1 MALLLPDPR
10 PRVGLQQPVD
20 QRRRARRRCSGE
32 HVDAADVLDVG
43 VPVLRRVDQ
52 SQRGAVITVER
63 PAAEP
68 VDEQYVVGQEI
79 FQLGHEVFAVEA
91 AHADVSHD
99 RFRCEGRCDVTLI
112 DVGEGG
118 ALPLQAGHR
127 PAGDAVEVGVE
138 LATILADE
146 LIDGDLDR
154 RRERS
159 AEDHRRMCGHG
170 RWGLVDTSPEARE
183 EVDLPLPGRE
193 SGAWVGGLGH
203 VSHRGSAPAWR
214 ASTLGRDHLI
224 LEDEKPSVVA
234 ATVVSM
240 SFVPVT
246 GRAVFRPA
254 HPPRDSAVEFVDSRR
269 SVSLPMRAALP
280 VLKKAYAATDLHP
293 SVALVASAAH
303 LGLRF
308 VAAGQL
314 EPDGGSWAVR
324 YTAEDEER
332 VRLLATSRAYDD
344 LDGEAAEVLVREI
357 VAAVADAVPT
367 SAPKAPGSNAFR
379 ESLQT
384 RLSRYRTDEGPVTA
398 SLPSLVRLSFRVE
411 APEED
416 LLLGSLTLVPQVHD
430 EADPLHV
437 ADAARL
443 WDEADDHGFGP
454 RARTHAQVALR
465 GAAEAWPVLDRLL
478 DLPVPSSLTLAG
490 DEVVGLLED
499 GVEWLKERG
508 VDVLWPRSLSRDLTT
523 SVAVDR
529 VASSSTDAREDLMRE
544 SPLGEKGLFAFQWQ
558 LALGGDPLDA
568 AEMDALAAAAGP
580 VLRLRG
586 AWAVVHPSVLRRA
599 RKRLLK
605 RISGGEVLA
614 VALTGQVP
622 KEVAEAATGEKV
634 IIGASIARLRDEVVA
649 ATSGPAVEVPPG
661 LQATMR
667 GYQVEGLTWLAG
679 ITSLGLGGCLADDM
693 GLGKTLMTIALH
705 LHRQKEHSG
714 PTLVVCPASLL
725 GNWEAELARF
735 APEVEV
741 RRHHGAERDVE
752 GASGVV
758 LTTYGTMRR
767 DTELLSA
774 VSWGLVVADEAQHV
788 KNAASATA
796 KALREI
802 PSHARV
808 ALTGTPVEN
817 NLTELWALL
826 DWCVPGLLGSR
837 LAFRR
842 AWASQI
848 EAGADVGKAK
858 EFASLVGPFMLRRR
872 KSDPG
877 VAPELPPKTETDH
890 LLALTR
896 EQTVLYEAYV
906 RDAMARIER
915 LDADDPQRRGLVL
928 SLLTGL
934 KQICNH
940 PAQFLKQG
948 SLKQEGGRIAGRSQK
963 IDLLDEL
970 VSTVLAESGAVLIFT
985 QYVAMARL
993 LEAHWASAGVA
1004 HQFLH
1009 GGTPV
1014 AERSRMVSRFQDGEV
1029 PVFLLSLKAGGVGL
1043 NLTRADHVIHVDRW
1057 WNPAVED
1064 QATDRAHRIG
1074 QTRTVQVHR
1083 LITQGTVEER
1093 VAELLQRKR
1102 VLADAVLGGGEAAF
1116 TELSNAELRELVK
1129 LGPQKRRKRRRI
1141 AS

>member
-1 MALLLPDPR
+1 M
-10 PRVGLQQPVD
+10 
-20 QRRRARRRCSGE
+20 
-32 HVDAADVLDVG
+32 
-43 VPVLRRVDQ
+43 
-52 SQRGAVITVER
+52 
-63 PAAEP
+63 
-68 VDEQYVVGQEI
+68 
-79 FQLGHEVFAVEA
+79 
-91 AHADVSHD
+91 
-99 RFRCEGRCDVTLI
+99 
-112 DVGEGG
+112 
-118 ALPLQAGHR
+118 
-127 PAGDAVEVGVE
+127 
-138 LATILADE
+138 
-146 LIDGDLDR
+146 
-154 RRERS
+154 
-159 AEDHRRMCGHG
+159 
-170 RWGLVDTSPEARE
+170 
-183 EVDLPLPGRE
+183 
-193 SGAWVGGLGH
+193 
-203 VSHRGSAPAWR
+203 
-214 ASTLGRDHLI
+214 
-224 LEDEKPSVVA
+224 VA

-254 HPPRDSAVEFVDSRR
+254 QPPRDSAVEFVDSRR

-324 YTAEDEER
+324 YTPEDEER

-344 LDGEAAEVLVREI
+344 LDGEAAELLVREI

-367 SAPKAPGSNAFR
+367 SAPKASGSNAFR

-416 LLLGSLTLVPQVHD
+416 LLVGSLTLVPQVHD

-465 GAAEAWPVLDRLL
+465 GAAEAWPVIDRLL
-478 DLPVPSSLTLAG
+478 DLPVPSSLTLAS

-558 LALGGDPLDA
+558 LALGGEPLDA
-568 AEMDALAAAAGP
+568 AEMDALAEAAGP

-605 RISGGEVLA
+605 RISGGEALA

-622 KEVAEAATGEKV
+622 NEVAEAAPGEKV
-634 IIGASIARLRDEVVA
+634 IIGASIARLRDEVIA
-649 ATSGPAVEVPPG
+649 ATSGPAVEVPSG

-705 LHRQKEHSG
+705 LHRQKEHAG

-940 PAQFLKQG
+940 PAQFLKQ
-948 SLKQEGGRIAGRSQK
+948 EGGRIAGRSQK

>member
-1 MALLLPDPR
+1 
-10 PRVGLQQPVD
+10 
-20 QRRRARRRCSGE
+20 
-32 HVDAADVLDVG
+32 
-43 VPVLRRVDQ
+43 
-52 SQRGAVITVER
+52 
-63 PAAEP
+63 
-68 VDEQYVVGQEI
+68 
-79 FQLGHEVFAVEA
+79 
-91 AHADVSHD
+91 
-99 RFRCEGRCDVTLI
+99 
-112 DVGEGG
+112 
-118 ALPLQAGHR
+118 
-127 PAGDAVEVGVE
+127 
-138 LATILADE
+138 
-146 LIDGDLDR
+146 
-154 RRERS
+154 
-159 AEDHRRMCGHG
+159 
-170 RWGLVDTSPEARE
+170 
-183 EVDLPLPGRE
+183 
-193 SGAWVGGLGH
+193 
-203 VSHRGSAPAWR
+203 
-214 ASTLGRDHLI
+214 
-224 LEDEKPSVVA
+224 
-234 ATVVSM
+234 M

-254 HPPRDSAVEFVDSRR
+254 QPPRDSAVEFVDSRR

-280 VLKKAYAATDLHP
+280 VLKKAYAASDLHP

-314 EPDGGSWAVR
+314 EPAGGSWAVR
-324 YTAEDEER
+324 YTPEDDER
-332 VRLLATSRAYDD
+332 VRLLAESRAYED
-344 LDGEAAEVLVREI
+344 LDGDAAEVLVREV

-367 SAPKAPGSNAFR
+367 SAPKAAGSGAFR
-379 ESLQT
+379 ESLQA
-384 RLSRYRTDEGPVTA
+384 RLARYRTDEGPVTA
-398 SLPSLVRLSFRVE
+398 ALPSLVRLSFRVE

-416 LLLGSLTLVPQVHD
+416 LLAGSLTLVPQVHD

-443 WDEADDHGFGP
+443 WDEGDDHGFGP

-478 DLPVPSSLTLAG
+478 DLPVPESLTLES

-499 GVEWLKERG
+499 GAEWLKERG

-529 VASSSTDAREDLMRE
+529 TPSTSTRAREDLMRE

-558 LALGGDPLDA
+558 VALGGEPLDA

-580 VLRLRG
+580 ILRLRG

-605 RISGGEVLA
+605 RISGGEALA

-622 KEVAEAATGEKV
+622 AEVAEAAPGEKV
-634 IIGASIARLRDEVVA
+634 IIGASIARLRDEVIE
-649 ATSGPAVEVPPG
+649 ATSGPAVEVPVE
-661 LQATMR
+661 LQATLR

-705 LHRQKEHSG
+705 LHRQKEHAG

-741 RRHHGAERDVE
+741 RRHHGAERDPSTGSGHRVE

-767 DTELLSA
+767 DVELLSA

-858 EFASLVGPFMLRRR
+858 EFASLVGPFLLRRR

-890 LLALTR
+890 LLSLTR
-896 EQTVLYEAYV
+896 EQAVLYEAYV

-940 PAQFLKQG
+940 PAQFLKQ
-948 SLKQEGGRIAGRSQK
+948 EGGRITGRSQK
-963 IDLLDEL
+963 IELLDEL
-970 VSTVLAESGAVLIFT
+970 VSTVLAESGAVLVFT

-993 LEAHWASAGVA
+993 LEGHWAASGVA

-1014 AERSRMVSRFQDGEV
+1014 AERSRMVERFQDGEV

-1102 VLADAVLGGGEAAF
+1102 VLADAVLGAGEAAAF